1 MANLKYTS
9 LKGTSLLSVAAI
21 VLYAMTAMAQNAT
34 DICRPAPVIPLASAS
49 EPPAKIVIDPPLAE
63 PLASRGVVVIQY
75 CARTCTLCR
84 CSAQMLW
91 LSRRASDTFM

>member
-1 MANLKYTS
+1 MANLKCTS

-34 DICRPAPVIPLASAS
+34 DICRPAPVIPLASAGG
-49 EPPAKIVIDPPLAE
+49 PPAKIVVDPPLAE
-63 PLASRGVVVIQY
+63 PLARGVVVIHL
-75 CARTCTLCR
+75 RTCTLCR
-84 CSAQMLW
+84 CSGQMLW